1 MRHLLDPTVLVVLA
15 GAILLSFAQ
24 SMMPGWV
31 TYLLQIAI
39 AASLPALGCMIM
51 LRSGLLSFGQGLY
64 YFLGAYGVAL
74 AHEYLGVSDA
84 VLAIV
89 IGAVASAIVAV
100 IVGPFLARYRGI
112 FFAMLTLAL
121 SMVVYGMAVKMDLF
135 GRSDGLNVGR
145 LTYFGITPSRA
156 WSQTSLFLLCVWVWA
171 ILGIAT
177 HIYLRSRFGKLL
189 SAIEDNETRVEYLG
203 WSVKRAVYINYIVAA
218 ILGSAGGSLAA
229 AAARYADP
237 SLAYWT
243 TSGEF
248 VFIVL
253 ISGQASVLSPLFG
266 SVFLETLRTYA
277 SAFFPD
283 EWQLVLGAV
292 MLVIILFLPR
302 GLGHLFVLARRTI
315 TRGRTPRPSPET
327 EGRQS

>member
-1 MRHLLDPTVLVVLA
+1 MRHFLDPTVLVVLA
-15 GAILLSFAQ
+15 GAVVLSFAEPL
-24 SMMPGWV
+24 MPGWV
-31 TYLLQIAI
+31 VYLLQIAI

-74 AHEYLGVSDA
+74 MHEHLGISDA
-84 VLAIV
+84 ILAI
-89 IGAVASAIVAV
+89 IAGAIVSAA
-100 IVGPFLARYRGI
+100 IAALVGVFLARYRGI

-121 SMVVYGMAVKMDLF
+121 SMVVYGIAVKMDLF

-145 LTYFGITPSRA
+145 LTYFGLTPSRA
-156 WSQTSLFLLCVWVWA
+156 WSQTALFLLCVWVWA
-171 ILGIAT
+171 LLGIAT
-177 HIYLRSRFGKLL
+177 HLYLRSRFGKLL

-203 WSVKRAVYINYIVAA
+203 WSVRRAVHINYVIAA
-218 ILGSAGGSLAA
+218 VLGSAGGALAA

-253 ISGQASVLSPLFG
+253 ISGQANVLSPLFG
-266 SVFLETLRTYA
+266 SVFLETMRTYA

-292 MLVIILFLPR
+292 MLIIILFLPR
-302 GLGHLFVLARRTI
+302 GLGHLFVLVHRLFTRRPA
-315 TRGRTPRPSPET
+315 PRPDIDT
-327 EGRQS
+327 QGRQP